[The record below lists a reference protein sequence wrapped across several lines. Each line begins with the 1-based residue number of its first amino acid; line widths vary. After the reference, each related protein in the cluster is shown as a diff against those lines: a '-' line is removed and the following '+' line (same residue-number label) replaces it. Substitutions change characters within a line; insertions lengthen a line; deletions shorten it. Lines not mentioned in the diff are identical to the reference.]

1 MVQLIHEVLM
11 EGNCYS
17 WLCRL
22 MNTLSFSQHRML
34 KIQAGQVVPGSS
46 RLPPAWRPPRIPGV
60 APAHGPLGGDT
71 GLGLGAQGRS
81 CTRQQGGEAKRAGV
95 GGKML
100 PKSQKFNP
108 F

>member
-1 MVQLIHEVLM
+1 M

-22 MNTLSFSQHRML
+22 MNTLSFSQHRTL
-34 KIQAGQVVPGSS
+34 KIQAGQVVPGRS
-46 RLPPAWRPPRIPGV
+46 RLPPAWRVPPPSPGW
-60 APAHGPLGGDT
+60 PRAHGPLGGDT

-81 CTRQQGGEAKRAGV
+81 CTRQQEGEAKRAGV

-100 PKSQKFNP
+100 PNSQKFNP